1 MQYPLL
7 GDVRNRTFSPPFFG
21 GNQLVGSFI
30 LHYFWYI
37 LMGSVDQER
46 AKQKMQGIQDWWLCF
61 SNFSIIFPGSLLFG
75 TCRLVY
81 HQIPYCNL
89 LQGYFGS
96 MHWHAQFSDTLKCAL
111 NPDMTFLAPKKYASR
126 KIRTKRVENADWFFF
141 FRDFVVCNFHHHQQY
156 IYIHTQLYIHIH
168 TYYIYMIY
176 YIYH

>member
-1 MQYPLL
+1 MNRGLVLEMQYPLL

-30 LHYFWYI
+30 LHYVWYI

-111 NPDMTFLAPKKYASR
+111 NPDMTFLAPKKYA
-126 KIRTKRVENADWFFF
+126 K
-141 FRDFVVCNFHHHQQY
+141 
-156 IYIHTQLYIHIH
+156 
-168 TYYIYMIY
+168 MIFLNNMHNNLHPAY
-176 YIYH
+176 SLFSYLETSSQCI